1 MKITQLFKIYW
12 PDNGGGIAKVM
23 ESIAQGFLDCEQE
36 LIVCQSLRHKP
47 CTQDTYQ
54 GIPVR
59 RCRQL
64 FDLLSTPISLQ
75 FLYDVKK
82 RTKNSDIVIYH
93 FPYPMADLAVLF
105 GFCSGR
111 LVVWWHCG
119 FDKYKMLAPFYR
131 PLVAHT
137 LKKADRILVS
147 SKGNIKNSKTLRRF
161 CEKCTVIPFCVSDE
175 CLLRGRA
182 YAQSRFYEEDSSY
195 EENRTIQEDRP
206 IQKDRTVQEDRPIQ
220 KDRTVQKDRSYQ
232 EEKKSRIGILFIGR
246 LVWYKGCD
254 ILLKA
259 FALLQKKYRT
269 VCSLTIVGSGPLEQE
284 LKALAASLK
293 LKHVMFTG
301 MVTEEEKMSHI
312 EACDFL
318 VLPSISKAEA
328 FAVVQLEAMAFGK
341 PVINTALNS
350 GVPYV
355 SIDGITGKTVKPGSV
370 KELAAAMQELAENE
384 QLRKDYG
391 QHALQL
397 IQAEYTHDLMIKRH
411 RKIFAKLL
419 LENTGTDRTGFGTK
433 SVRKHIK
440 ND

>member
-105 GFCSGR
+105 GLCSGR
-111 LVVWWHCG
+111 LIVWWHCG

-195 EENRTIQEDRP
+195 EENRTIQE
-206 IQKDRTVQEDRPIQ
+206 
-220 KDRTVQKDRSYQ
+220 
-232 EEKKSRIGILFIGR
+232 EKKSRIRILFIGR

-269 VCSLTIVGSGPLEQE
+269 ACSLTIVGSGPLEQE

-355 SIDGITGKTVKPGSV
+355 SIDGITGKTIKPGSV

-397 IQAEYTHDLMIKRH
+397 IQKEYTHDLMVKRH
-411 RKIFAKLL
+411 RKVFAKLL
-419 LENTGTDRTGFGTK
+419 QENTGTDRTGFGTK